1 MRTIQLCLIVFLAC
15 FAGGT
20 EIKSQGLSL
29 SLNLTETDTLANMI
43 AASKKYEISSLTL
56 SGYINEENT
65 KFIKDLNTNGG
76 LRHLN
81 LSNVS
86 QICAYYYTQKE
97 YIFKSNGFTWNNDE
111 VGEMY
116 KFINKYGFTS
126 IPGRCPYTSHGG
138 INNSRNV
145 RIIIIEEYHESNY
158 TVTLNA
164 YYFCPYG
171 DGVSGS
177 STITNSYSINHP
189 KLMFQDNSFLE
200 LTLPSNLEV
209 VGNSDCSF
217 RVASCNEYILG
228 DKMKVLGRNAFAG
241 SHIENIKCSSTIDS
255 IKASAFENSTG
266 NCDFS
271 FLKDAKFIGESAF
284 KNSTILKSVDDIVS
298 LKASHIDKNAFANAR
313 LPKHISITNIEELG
327 DSAFLS
333 TPLGSIVLSDKLEK
347 INNGTFA
354 YSNLETINGGQ
365 NINNIGIKA
374 FYYCS
379 HLKEIN
385 MPVTLTSIAQQA
397 FANDS
402 SLTAISLPDAIRTI
416 GEKAFSESGIKEL
429 NLGIFGDFRN
439 DIMDGCYNI
448 KAIYVSNNNDKY
460 SCKEG
465 VLFSKDQKQILSYPA
480 AKDNTNYDIDNGVEE
495 IADSA
500 FWGARKLVTLTI
512 SESVSTIGK
521 NAFGNSGISE
531 VKILPSIPPKVREN
545 TSGLDQ
551 SAVCLYVS
559 EKDYS
564 TYYIANYWGDFKN
577 LYVFNSSISTD
588 YIIHVEIAG
597 TLPSYIGFGN
607 KYNCKSLRISGY
619 LNGDDIRYIREMAG
633 RNIHG
638 EETNGVL
645 SDLDI
650 SKASIVAGGGVY
662 YRMSDITSGYKTS
675 DNIIGEEM
683 FKGCHLTNFAIS
695 ETATKM
701 EKDALTG
708 CMLTT
713 FNVPASLQEIDLSS
727 FFEMNTLEEITV
739 DNNNN
744 NYQVIDNVLF
754 SKNGNN
760 LLLYPYAK
768 KGNIYVVPENVT
780 CINERAFGGSN
791 LQEVYTNE
799 GLTKIDRWAFE
810 NLYSLEKITLPSTL
824 REIGVRA
831 FWGCNNLM
839 MISCKA
845 TYPPTLRYN
854 SYSYSGQPYNNFSDN
869 TYEKATLFVP
879 QNSSSYKSQA
889 GWKLFKNII
898 EVDNWSNGI
907 KTINNSNEVIKRYD
921 INGRDVKS
929 SYRGI
934 SIIKM
939 SDGTTKKVIMK

>member
-1 MRTIQLCLIVFLAC
+1 MPIIAQLMTMKAQTRCLQLETYLWLYFGILGLYESESKFFEDRITYYRKTGKKYNQGWYNLDTGEEVYSYLKRNGFDRLPGCCHYGHYGANSSYGIRITITKQYTENNLSVTLKADYSCDYGDGISGSEIITNTYSLELPLITFQNNSFSKFVLPSNITSIGGIDCRFRVKECDEYVLGSQLNTIGENAFMGSHIGLLTFNSTIN
-15 FAGGT
+15 
-20 EIKSQGLSL
+20 EIKGGAFENATGDNFTNPQFVERANYIGEGAFRNS
-29 SLNLTETDTLANMI
+29 NLFGNVEG
-43 AASKKYEISSLTL
+43 ELTL
-56 SGYINEENT
+56 QANKIDQCAFQNAVMPKTVSLLNVEEMGESVFSNT
-65 KFIKDLNTNGG
+65 SIEKIVIGDKLKDISNGTFANCSDLHTFNGG
-76 LRHLN
+76 
-81 LSNVS
+81 S
-86 QICAYYYTQKE
+86 QICSIGDMAFWGCKKLITFNLSTKLISIGKE
-97 YIFKSNGFTWNNDE
+97 AFCNTALVKFTVPNTTKTIGYKAFANSTLKELNLGMFANYRQDIIYGCDSLEMFSVSDNNDNLKTE
-111 VGEMY
+111 SGVLFSKNGS
-116 KFINKYGFTS
+116 K
-126 IPGRCPYTSHGG
+126 
-138 INNSRNV
+138 
-145 RIIIIEEYHESNY
+145 II
-158 TVTLNA
+158 
-164 YYFCPYG
+164 
-171 DGVSGS
+171 
-177 STITNSYSINHP
+177 SYPCAKKDAIY
-189 KLMFQDNSFLE
+189 E
-200 LTLPSNLEV
+200 L
-209 VGNSDCSF
+209 GNSVTQISD
-217 RVASCNEYILG
+217 
-228 DKMKVLGRNAFAG
+228 
-241 SHIENIKCSSTIDS
+241 
-255 IKASAFENSTG
+255 SAFYAVKKLRSLVIPESVE
-266 NCDFS
+266 
-271 FLKDAKFIGESAF
+271 KIG
-284 KNSTILKSVDDIVS
+284 
-298 LKASHIDKNAFANAR
+298 KNAFAN
-313 LPKHISITNIEELG
+313 
-327 DSAFLS
+327 
-333 TPLGSIVLSDKLEK
+333 
-347 INNGTFA
+347 
-354 YSNLETINGGQ
+354 
-365 NINNIGIKA
+365 
-374 FYYCS
+374 
-379 HLKEIN
+379 
-385 MPVTLTSIAQQA
+385 
-397 FANDS
+397 
-402 SLTAISLPDAIRTI
+402 
-416 GEKAFSESGIKEL
+416 SGICE
-429 NLGIFGDFRN
+429 
-439 DIMDGCYNI
+439 I
-448 KAIYVSNNNDKY
+448 K
-460 SCKEG
+460 
-465 VLFSKDQKQILSYPA
+465 L
-480 AKDNTNYDIDNGVEE
+480 
-495 IADSA
+495 
-500 FWGARKLVTLTI
+500 
-512 SESVSTIGK
+512 
-521 NAFGNSGISE
+521 
-531 VKILPSIPPKVREN
+531 LPSTTPKVTDN
-545 TSGLDQ
+545 ISGLDQ
-551 SAVCLYVS
+551 SLARLFVH

-577 LYVFNSSISTD
+577 IYVLEKAVAADN
-588 YIIHVEIAG
+588 IINVEKAG
-597 TLPSYIGFGN
+597 TLPEYIGFGN
-607 KYNCKSLRISGY
+607 LFQYNTLRISGY
-619 LNGDDIRYIREMAG
+619 LNSDDVRYLREMAG

-675 DNIIGEEM
+675 DNIIGEKM

-799 GLTKIDRWAFE
+799 GLTKIDHWAFE

-831 FWGCNNLM
+831 FWGCNKLM

-879 QNSSSYKSQA
+879 KNSSSYKSQA